1 MLTLIIFIA
10 TSLLIIVGFLFF
22 PSLKIGKLKLET
34 FWNIAVLGALLVLL
48 TGQVTLNEIGAN
60 LFAKTAMNPIKLV
73 TLFLSMAVLSIY
85 LDEVG
90 FFSYLAALVLKKAGT
105 SQWKL
110 FFSLYI
116 LVSLLTLFTSNDIIV
131 LTLTLFIIYFCKR
144 ANINPLPYLIA
155 QFVAANT
162 ASIAFIIGNPTNM
175 YLASAFNLS
184 FIEYF
189 LVMGFPALAVVS
201 SALIVLVL
209 IFYKDLSKKIEPLDL
224 SIPSIRKAPIIVGL
238 SHLFIT
244 IVLLV
249 ISNYINLEMW
259 LITLALAISLILFSF
274 AIKTKKEIQNTIKRL
289 PYNFIPF
296 LISMFILVLGLSKSA
311 FNGEVVEL
319 LAKITP
325 IESYGYSS
333 VLFANL
339 INNIPMSVLYAS
351 LIKGVEA
358 TNMLSATYASII
370 GSNVAAVFTPL
381 GSLAGLMWM
390 QLLKKE
396 GVNLTFGGFMKWG
409 LLVGFGALT
418 CGLLALNIVL

>member
-1 MLTLIIFIA
+1 M
-10 TSLLIIVGFLFF
+10 
-22 PSLKIGKLKLET
+22 
-34 FWNIAVLGALLVLL
+34 
-48 TGQVTLNEIGAN
+48 
-60 LFAKTAMNPIKLV
+60 
-73 TLFLSMAVLSIY
+73 
-85 LDEVG
+85 
-90 FFSYLAALVLKKAGT
+90 
-105 SQWKL
+105 
-110 FFSLYI
+110 
-116 LVSLLTLFTSNDIIV
+116 VSLLTLFTSNDIIV

-238 SHLFIT
+238 AHLFIT
-244 IVLLV
+244 LVLLV

-396 GVNLTFGGFMKWG
+396 GVNLTFGGFMKRG